1 MVDFLKQYGVLISIA
16 SSFSFLVI
24 GWYVV
29 LNSTKYI
36 TSRNECRTIIE
47 QLNSLLDDSAQKIR
61 EEWSSYDSKSKDQR
75 REIVRSGV
83 AASKQIRRY
92 RKLLLEYG
100 LEVLPEDDMT
110 KIKEVMTLE
119 PSKSER
125 IKLTGF
131 ITAKLATS
139 DKLFERV
146 ILDNSFAFLT
156 AHKPT
161 HKPLLEVLRVRFPE
175 ARNYFLGALFGSA
188 LIALY
193 FYIGTLVV
201 SL

>member
-1 MVDFLKQYGVLISIA
+1 MVDFLKNYGVLISIA

-36 TSRNECRTIIE
+36 TSRNECRTIVE
-47 QLNSLLDDSAQKIR
+47 QLNSLLDDSAQKNR
-61 EEWSSYDSKSKDQR
+61 DEWSAYHSKSNDQKR
-75 REIVRSGV
+75 AMVRSGTTV
-83 AASKQIRRY
+83 SSQIRRY

-100 LEVLPEDDMT
+100 LDVLPENDMT
-110 KIKEVMTLE
+110 KIKEAMTLE

-125 IKLTGF
+125 SKLNEF
-131 ITAKLATS
+131 VSQKLAAS
-139 DKLFERV
+139 DALFEKV

-161 HKPLLEVLRVRFPE
+161 HKPLLEVLRVKFPK
-175 ARNYFLGALFGSA
+175 ARDYFLGVLFAAGM
-188 LIALY
+188 IALY
-193 FYIGTLVV
+193 FYIGTFVI
-201 SL
+201 SF